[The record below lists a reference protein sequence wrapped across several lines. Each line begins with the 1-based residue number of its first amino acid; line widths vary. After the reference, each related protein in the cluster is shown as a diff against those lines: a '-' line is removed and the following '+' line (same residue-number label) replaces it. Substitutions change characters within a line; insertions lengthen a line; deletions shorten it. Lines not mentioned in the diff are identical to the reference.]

1 MYADI
6 HAHILCNIDD
16 GPKTL
21 EQSIELCVAAKEN
34 LISKIVATPHF
45 YGIYHDLEERIKIR
59 DERLNELKSHL
70 QSREIQID
78 ILPGFEVRYFPGI
91 SRSDD
96 LPKLCLNNSKVL
108 LLELNTDPITEK
120 TVEEIE
126 ELSYSG
132 FTVILA
138 HLERYVKGF
147 GFKKIKPLIR
157 SDSVL
162 VQVNASS
169 FLSGTFQKSANMLL
183 KENIIDLVAD
193 DMHSVDTRPPLLK
206 QAYEAIEL
214 KTDKET
220 SHILMDNAEKM
231 FELIKG

>member
-21 EQSIELCVAAKEN
+21 EESIKLCVAAKEN
-34 LISKIVATPHF
+34 SISEIVATPHF
-45 YGIYHDLEERIKIR
+45 YGIYHDLEERIKTR
-59 DERLNELKSHL
+59 DERLNELKAEL
-70 QSREIQID
+70 QKREIQID
-78 ILPGFEVRYFPGI
+78 ILPGFEVRYFSGI
-91 SRSDD
+91 SRSDA

-108 LLELNTDPITEK
+108 LLELNTESFASK

-147 GFKKIKPLIR
+147 GFRKIKPLIR

-183 KENIIDLVAD
+183 KENVIDLVAD
-193 DMHSVDTRPPLLK
+193 DMHSVDTRPPLL
-206 QAYEAIEL
+206 QEAYKAIEL
-214 KTDKET
+214 KKDKAT
-220 SHILMDNAEKM
+220 SQILMANAKKM